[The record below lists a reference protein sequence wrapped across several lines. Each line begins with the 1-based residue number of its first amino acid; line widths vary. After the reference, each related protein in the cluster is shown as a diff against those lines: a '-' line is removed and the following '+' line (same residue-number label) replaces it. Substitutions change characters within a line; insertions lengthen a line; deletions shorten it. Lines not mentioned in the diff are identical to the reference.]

1 MNEIPLDKLKFYSE
15 RQLKLRY
22 WGNQLRRAMGDPKVN
37 FGAVARLE
45 NEIVDEAFR
54 NIAKQGK
61 KVLITSDQRVYA
73 QDLERKIEDGK
84 VYILCN
90 DEGDLQDLTPLL
102 PYISARKR
110 MEYNSLKSRYLRSSD

>member
-1 MNEIPLDKLKFYSE
+1 MKEIPPDKLKFYNE
-15 RQLKLRY
+15 LQLRSRY
-22 WGNQLRRAMGDPKVN
+22 WRNQLHRAMGDPKVN

-45 NEIVDEAFR
+45 NEMVDEAFR
-54 NIAKQGK
+54 NIARQGK
-61 KVLITSDQRVYA
+61 EVQITSNQNVYT

-90 DEGDLQDLTPLL
+90 ENGDLQDLTPLF

-110 MEYNSLKSRYLRSSD
+110 MEYHSLKSKYLRSND